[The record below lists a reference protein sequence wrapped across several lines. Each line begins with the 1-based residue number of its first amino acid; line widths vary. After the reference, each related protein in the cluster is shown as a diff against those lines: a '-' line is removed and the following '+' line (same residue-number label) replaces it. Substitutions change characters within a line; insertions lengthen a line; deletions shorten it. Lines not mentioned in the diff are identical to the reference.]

1 MKKQVQDQLQEILR
15 AADAGTL
22 DEVLYL
28 LRSLSAPDAAQLI
41 ESAPPRL
48 RRILW
53 EFIDEEQDAQILQY
67 VHEDAR
73 AELIQ
78 DLEPEQLLAAAAG
91 LDTDDFADLL
101 QQLPESVTREVLDAM
116 DARDRE
122 RIERVLSYPE
132 DTAGGIMD
140 TDAITVRPRHSLEL
154 VLRYLRRYH
163 ELPDSTDNLI
173 VVNTRDEYVGVLP
186 ISRLLTADPKVTV
199 REVTDSDAPAIPA
212 DLDDSEVARIF
223 ARDDLISAAV
233 VDEDGHVIGRITID
247 DVVDVI
253 LADADEQMM
262 GRAGLD
268 EDEDTFAPILK
279 TTRRRAVWLGI
290 NLATAF
296 LAASVISLFEA
307 TIAQV
312 VALAVLMPI
321 VASMGGIGGTQ
332 TLTLVVRGM
341 ALGHVGEANLRWL
354 MNRELVV
361 AALNGVI
368 WSTFV
373 AITAA
378 LVFSDARLGAIIA
391 AALVLNMLVAALT
404 GTLLPSLLTR
414 MGIDPA
420 IAGGVVLTTVTDVTG
435 FFVFLGLATL
445 VYL

>member
-1 MKKQVQDQLQEILR
+1 MKQQMQDQLQEILR

-53 EFIDEEQDAQILQY
+53 ELVDEEQDAQVLQY

-73 AELIQ
+73 AELLA
-78 DLEPEQLLAAAAG
+78 DLEPDQLLAAAAG

-101 QQLPESVTREVLDAM
+101 QQLPEPVTRELLDAM

-122 RIERVLSYPE
+122 RLERVLSYPE
-132 DTAGGIMD
+132 DTAGGIMN
-140 TDAITVRPRHSLEL
+140 TDAITVRPRHSLAL

-163 ELPDSTDNLI
+163 DLPEATDQLI

-186 ISRLLTADPKVTV
+186 VGRLLTADPSVTV
-199 REVTDSDAPAIPA
+199 REVMDSDVDAIPA
-212 DLDDSEVARIF
+212 GTDDAEVGRIF
-223 ARDDLISAAV
+223 ARDDLVSAPV
-233 VDEDGHVIGRITID
+233 VDEDGHVIGRITVD
-247 DVVDVI
+247 DVIDVI
-253 LADADEQMM
+253 LADADEQLM

-296 LAASVISLFEA
+296 LAAAVISLFEE
-307 TIAQV
+307 TIATV

-341 ALGHVGEANLRWL
+341 ALGHIGAANLRWL
-354 MNRELVV
+354 MNRELMV
-361 AALNGVI
+361 AALNGVL
-368 WSTFV
+368 WSTLV

-378 LVFSDARLGAIIA
+378 IVFQDAKLGGIIA

-404 GTLLPSLLTR
+404 GTILPGLLTR
-414 MGIDPA
+414 LGIDPA